1 MLGTIAAK
9 ELTLLIRD
17 RRLPWAGGIVLALVV
32 TALAVGWQRQRE
44 VASERV
50 AAQALD
56 YDDWVAQPERHPH
69 NAAHQGMHVFKPD
82 PPMSIVDPGIDPYVG
97 STIWLQAHRQSELAF
112 MPAQDATGLQR
123 FGELSAAWVLQVL
136 GPLLVIVL
144 GFDAFAGERELGTLR
159 QTLSLGVSSTRLLWG
174 KALAQLSA
182 LGLLLIPAAVI
193 AAVVTIGGAT
203 EVNGA
208 VGALDAASRLG
219 WLALGYSIYLAIA
232 VFVVLTVSALARS
245 SRMALVTLLGLWI
258 ATTLLAPRVA
268 SDLSRTWHPSPS
280 RLAFDADLSAEM
292 GRVAEQAWKEQFG
305 VSSQWSP
312 DLPLDQWGIALQV
325 DDHAGYPV
333 MDRHFR
339 RLWDTFGEQ
348 QRAQEWLG
356 LAAPV
361 MAVRA
366 FSMGVAG
373 TDFAHYRSFSLAAER
388 HRRLLQDV
396 MSADLVKHADP
407 RGTGHFDYRATTNLW
422 SRVPRFTYNLP
433 PVAWAMGNASLSLM
447 VLLAVLLAWMA
458 AAHAAIRRR
467 LV

>member
-1 MLGTIAAK
+1 MIRTIAAK
-9 ELTLLIRD
+9 EVTSLIRD
-17 RRLPWAGGIVLALVV
+17 GRLPWAGGIVVALVFA
-32 TALAVGWQRQRE
+32 ALSVGWERQRE
-44 VASERV
+44 VASERA

-82 PPMSIVDPGIDPYVG
+82 PALSIVDPGIDPYVG

-159 QTLSLGVSSTRLLWG
+159 QTLSLGVSARRLLWG
-174 KALAQLSA
+174 KAFGQLSA
-182 LGLLLIPAAVI
+182 LAILLVPA
-193 AAVVTIGGAT
+193 T
-203 EVNGA
+203 A
-208 VGALDAASRLG
+208 VGAVIVVIRGAGIGLDAAARVG
-219 WLALGYSIYLAIA
+219 WLAVGYSAYLALA
-232 VFVVLTVSALARS
+232 VFAVLAVSALVRS
-245 SRMALVTLLGLWI
+245 SRIALVTLLGLWI

-268 SDLSRTWHPSPS
+268 SDLSRTWHPNPS
-280 RLAFDADLSAEM
+280 RLAFNADLGSEM
-292 GRVAEQAWKEQFG
+292 GQVAAQVWKEQFG
-305 VSSQWSP
+305 VTSPWSP
-312 DLPLDQWGIALQV
+312 DLPLDKWGVALQV
-325 DDHAGYPV
+325 DDHAGYAV
-333 MDRHFR
+333 MDRHFAS
-339 RLWDTFGEQ
+339 LWDTFGDQ

-366 FSMGVAG
+366 FSMAIAG

-396 MSADLVKHADP
+396 MSADLVENADP
-407 RGTGHFDYRATTNLW
+407 RGTGHFDYRAASDLW

-433 PVAWAMGNASLSLM
+433 PVSWAVDNSRRSLTVLAITL
-447 VLLAVLLAWMA
+447 LLAVA
-458 AAHAAIRRR
+458 AAHVVVSRWRM
-467 LV
+467 V